1 MLKVNQNVIK
11 YHLTIILVGDILSLE
26 SNNEPHKPIKEQR
39 KYGITDITKPSDQE
53 KKIYAFSCGKI
64 YNYIA
69 ITNDYITESRKL
81 LKEMKEMV

>member
-1 MLKVNQNVIK
+1 MDRIQIDQK
-11 YHLTIILVGDILSLE
+11 IIELE
-26 SNNEPHKPIKEQR
+26 TSIEKATYIIQDLFSE
-39 KYGITDITKPSDQE
+39 YGITDITKPSDQE

>member
-1 MLKVNQNVIK
+1 MDRIQIDQKINELETSIEKAT
-11 YHLTIILVGDILSLE
+11 YIIQDLFSE
-26 SNNEPHKPIKEQR
+26 
-39 KYGITDITKPSDQE
+39 YGITDITKPSDQE